1 MNKTLKTFLILAAL
15 NILFAII
22 GVVTGADGFALLI
35 LLTLSII
42 ISVLII
48 VGVFIA
54 QTRKKYLEK
63 DHTGRKKARKMGII
77 IVICTLIILV
87 IGWTVLSFKSG
98 YKIPESDKHKH
109 WSYFPKGSDSNVSI
123 QPLDSMYIYN
133 LAGIEGTE
141 YYPVQFTKDSIEF
154 YDSNIGGQ
162 VLFGIMDREGKLKAA
177 YDKAV
182 SAYIDGDRIIVIPAT
197 YGDEKPPTVC
207 DVYNIKTLELKKE
220 PINLIVLPE
229 KYDSYSGPYS
239 SEDGKERFIKKY
251 RTPFFENL
259 EGVKSFEEK
268 PVYPA
273 SDKNRGY
280 GLYKDKEGRL
290 YQTDSYDNSYSLD
303 ILSPQCNS
311 YTLTVSEF
319 GVKTKTRNIKEAE
332 TPIIYKN
339 NLNSGVSIAYGSP
352 NGGHDGVYF
361 NYYQTWLMY
370 YTINI
375 GSTTTSFKVEGGE
388 KDWPYIRFYQ
398 LNDVKNDTDTLYFIA
413 ESKIWKVHKK

>member
-35 LLTLSII
+35 LLTLSIV

-48 VGVFIA
+48 VIVFIV

-77 IVICTLIILV
+77 IVISTLIILA
-87 IGWTVLSFKSG
+87 IGWTILSFNSG
-98 YKIPESDKHKH
+98 YKIPESDKHKD
-109 WSYFPKGSDSNVSI
+109 WSYFPKGNNPDVI
-123 QPLDSMYIYN
+123 IAPLDSMYVYN
-133 LAGIEGTE
+133 LATIKNAD

-197 YGDEKPPTVC
+197 YGDEKPPTIC

-290 YQTDSYDNSYSLD
+290 YQTDGYDSSYSFD
-303 ILSPQCNS
+303 ILSPQCSS

-319 GVKTKTRNIKEAE
+319 GVKTKADNIKQAE
-332 TPIIYKN
+332 IPIIYKN

-352 NGGHDGVYF
+352 NGGHDGIYF

-375 GSTTTSFKVEGGE
+375 GNTTTSFKLEGGE

-398 LNDVKNDTDTLYFIA
+398 LNHPVKDSDALYFIA
-413 ESKIWKVHKK
+413 ESKIWKVKRK